1 LKIKI
6 FIKNEDTLNDIIFKI
21 SEKINYPIKLL
32 IIFLKLNEKIIN
44 FNIILKKFENLNF
57 YELFKT
63 FKSIKLIILKNSFM
77 YSTLNMLYFQ
87 LNALNLNDLSNFYY
101 INELKKIFLSNNIE
115 FEQENFLNKYSEI
128 KKFIESKNN
137 IIEEIDQI
145 EFEIE
150 EKIDNEK
157 ENKKLFENDK
167 ENKKLFEN
175 DKENKTTLIRKN
187 DKEKILINNE
197 EIDEDEK
204 EFIYI
209 SIEDE
214 KSYPIS
220 ILSNNEK
227 YYEILF
233 SILSNKNSNNM
244 INNLVWNLIVFLP
257 TNTKIKNEIE
267 DILKFENKNEINWEK
282 ILNSNSTFKF
292 LYSLQ
297 ILNSI
302 IFDKKKISNNFE
314 KNFLLY
320 NGKLISDIQVMK
332 IS

>member
-157 ENKKLFENDK
+157 ENK
-167 ENKKLFEN
+167 
-175 DKENKTTLIRKN
+175 TTLIRKN

-267 DILKFENKNEINWEK
+267 DILKFENNNEINWEK